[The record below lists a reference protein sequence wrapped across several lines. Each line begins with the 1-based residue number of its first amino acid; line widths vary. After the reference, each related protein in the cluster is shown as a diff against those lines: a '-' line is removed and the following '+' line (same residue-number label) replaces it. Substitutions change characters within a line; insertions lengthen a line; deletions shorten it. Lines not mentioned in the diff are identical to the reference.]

1 VTRARRL
8 AIGGQ
13 GATHLGSV
21 REANEDAMIVDAPQ
35 GLYAVFDGM
44 GGAMAG
50 DIASQKAR
58 DVVKEYVRARR
69 TQMEAAPLIDAA
81 LNAASAA
88 VHAEAT
94 ARRDRRGMGTTAV
107 VCLVVDD
114 ARAVIGHVGD
124 SRAYLLREGRLTQ
137 LTRDH
142 TVVAELLAQ
151 NAIRPDEV
159 EHHAYRSV
167 LSRNLGGKPECR
179 VDLTEVALAPGDR
192 ILLCSDGLYGF
203 ASTEAV
209 QHLLGA
215 HDKAERIA
223 KDLIEAALRGGGGDN
238 VTVIVIDAGAA
249 VVPRATQMLRTSGAV
264 SWWARREVFLH
275 AAQAA
280 GFAQSPICTALSP
293 QEALHIVAGSFI
305 EAIYHD
311 LEKATTVNVWTYA
324 ENVAHGWL
332 DRGGSWPV
340 LRQLL
345 DILHHACGMVVADL
359 RRDDEPLAM
368 LLEAAV
374 LRELTVGELAVG
386 GVLGEHLR
394 GVETELVRLHADKP
408 APVAAAPVAPAPTV
422 QPTFTEHPTL
432 PLLRA
437 DTPSDAAAP
446 EVKAVLDLAMRAVAG
461 QERDAVV
468 RDVLGRLHRSAV
480 EAASAAAMSVHARE
494 LFGVRSL
501 EERAIAPL
509 FDAVER
515 ARRTLIRAIRGGNA
529 YPAAQ
534 VGAQRQL
541 ATAAQRLTASLA
553 ALVVEAAAPGAEKL
567 REAVKETA
575 ELRAAVGTNEVR
587 LAELERHFVTAYDP
601 LAGRIGDPIPLGE
614 AAIPEAHPESGPL
627 TVPQE
632 LPPVHAP
639 YSPGSR
645 RRTQG
650 PTRGGR

>member
-1 VTRARRL
+1 MSPRVARLQIR
-8 AIGGQ
+8 GQ
-13 GATHLGSV
+13 GATHVGSV
-21 REANEDAMIVDAPQ
+21 REANEDAMVVDPQ
-35 GLYAVFDGM
+35 LGLYAVFDGM

-69 TQMEAAPLIDAA
+69 AQMDAAPLIDAA

-107 VCLVVDD
+107 VCIVVDD
-114 ARAVIGHVGD
+114 QRAVIGHVGD

-167 LSRNLGGKPECR
+167 LSRNLGGKPDAR

-192 ILLCSDGLYGF
+192 VLLCSDGLYGF

-215 HDKAERIA
+215 HDKPEQIS

-238 VTVIVIDAGAA
+238 VTVVVIDAGAA
-249 VVPRATQMLRTSGAV
+249 VVPRATQMLRTTGAV
-264 SWWARREVFLH
+264 SWWARRDVFLG

-280 GFAQSPICTALSP
+280 GIAQNPICTALSP
-293 QEALHIVAGSFI
+293 DEAVQIVAGNFV
-305 EAIYHD
+305 EALYHD

-332 DRGGSWPV
+332 DRGGPWPA

-359 RRDDEPLAM
+359 RRDDDHLAM
-368 LLEAAV
+368 LLEAAT

-394 GVETELVRLHADKP
+394 GVEAELVKLHADKP
-408 APVAAAPVAPAPTV
+408 APPVPVPPVAPQPSSTFID
-422 QPTFTEHPTL
+422 QPTM
-432 PLLRA
+432 PLARG
-437 DTPSDAAAP
+437 DRQSEAAAP
-446 EVKAVLDLAMRAVAG
+446 EVKAVLDHAMRAIAG
-461 QERDAVV
+461 SERDAVAK
-468 RDVLGRLHRSAV
+468 DVLARLHRSAV
-480 EAASAAAMSVHARE
+480 EAASPTAMSLHARE
-494 LFGVRSL
+494 LFGVRAL
-501 EERAIAPL
+501 EERGVAPL

-515 ARRTLIRAIRGGNA
+515 ARRQLAAGIRKINAI
-529 YPAAQ
+529 PAAQ
-534 VGAQRQL
+534 VGAHRQL
-541 ATAAQRLTASLA
+541 AIAAQRLAGAIA

-567 REAVKETA
+567 KEVMRDTGQ
-575 ELRAAVGTNEVR
+575 LRAQVGKNEAR
-587 LAELERHFVTAYDP
+587 LAELERRFATVYDP
-601 LAGRIGDPIPLGE
+601 LAGRIADPP
-614 AAIPEAHPESGPL
+614 SGPV
-627 TVPQE
+627 TVPQS

-639 YSPGSR
+639 FSPGAR
-645 RRTQG
+645 RRPGG
-650 PTRGGR
+650 PTRGGH